1 MIYNLPTT
9 CVIVSKKRGE
19 KVDNEKSPVSSSVG
33 FSKLAGE
40 EKVNENELEF
50 YSKING
56 NYECSREKQE

>member
-19 KVDNEKSPVSSSVG
+19 KVDNEKSPTSSVG

-50 YSKING
+50 YSKMNTI
-56 NYECSREKQE
+56 YECSREKQE